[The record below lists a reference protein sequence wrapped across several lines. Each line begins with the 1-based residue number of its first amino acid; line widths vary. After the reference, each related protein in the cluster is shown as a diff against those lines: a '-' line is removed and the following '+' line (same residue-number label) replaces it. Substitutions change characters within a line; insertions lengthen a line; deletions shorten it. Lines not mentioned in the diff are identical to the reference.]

1 MFRDKFCV
9 SLLYTRLTEKK
20 KKKPDSLVSLVKR
33 PRLSHLCNMVTIC
46 NAFRLLWS
54 HIVVT
59 AVDLCWQPS
68 LLCPTFFSIFFFI
81 KRHISSHYIISEIT
95 LMCWG
100 KNTPGILGAVMLIHT
115 MHFFLHLMPFGPRRR
130 YYCFCKTTH
139 LYSRTSSARALLA
152 FMAVS
157 LPAAN
162 RGQWGDRL
170 GISDHR

>member
-1 MFRDKFCV
+1 MFRDKFCI
-9 SLLYTRLTEKK
+9 SLLYTRLTDQKK
-20 KKKPDSLVSLVKR
+20 KNPDSLVSLVKR

-46 NAFRLLWS
+46 NVFRLLWS

-59 AVDLCWQPS
+59 AVDLCWQLS

-100 KNTPGILGAVMLIHT
+100 KNTPGILCAVMLIHT
-115 MHFFLHLMPFGPRRR
+115 MHFFLHLLPFGPRLR